1 MGAIIGL
8 LGEEPTIATK
18 SMPEQQLV
26 SRNLW
31 CMFVKASN
39 INVFKCN
46 AIVFRGK
53 CKAVKDSRPYGKKQS
68 RKEPSVMETACV
80 TQIKKQGKVRQEG

>member
-18 SMPEQQLV
+18 SMPEEQLI

-31 CMFVKASN
+31 FVKASSM
-39 INVFKCN
+39 NVFKCN

-68 RKEPSVMETACV
+68 RKEPSVMETAWV
-80 TQIKKQGKVRQEG
+80 TQNKK

>member
-1 MGAIIGL
+1 MGAITGL

-18 SMPEQQLV
+18 SMPEEQLI

-31 CMFVKASN
+31 FVKASSM
-39 INVFKCN
+39 NVCKCN

-68 RKEPSVMETACV
+68 RKEPSVMETAWV
-80 TQIKKQGKVRQEG
+80 TQNKK

>member
-1 MGAIIGL
+1 MGL
-8 LGEEPTIATK
+8 LGEGPTIATK
-18 SMPEQQLV
+18 SVPEEQLI

-31 CMFVKASN
+31 CTFVKASS
-39 INVFKCN
+39 IIVFKCN

-53 CKAVKDSRPYGKKQS
+53 CKAVKDSRPYGKKQG

-80 TQIKKQGKVRQEG
+80 TQNKK

>member
-1 MGAIIGL
+1 MAL
-8 LGEEPTIATK
+8 LGEEPTTATEN
-18 SMPEQQLV
+18 MPEEQLIA
-26 SRNLW
+26 RNLW
-31 CMFVKASN
+31 CVFVKASS

-53 CKAVKDSRPYGKKQS
+53 CKAVKDSRPYGKRQG

-80 TQIKKQGKVRQEG
+80 TQNEREGRVR

>member
-1 MGAIIGL
+1 MGL

-18 SMPEQQLV
+18 KSVPEEQLI

-31 CMFVKASN
+31 CKFVQASS

-53 CKAVKDSRPYGKKQS
+53 CKAVKDSRPYGKKQG
-68 RKEPSVMETACV
+68 RKEPSVMGTACV
-80 TQIKKQGKVRQEG
+80 TQSKK